1 MSANSPNRR
10 CISVKIKLAYIQAQN
25 GIPAAESFYRAWD
38 GFRKR
43 GVRCELFEP
52 KQLEQGTLPLA
63 RDTLVAGGVPVV
75 EAALAALGIAVPVAD
90 NLPACLTKYRGRKVW
105 SATWGEL
112 RTQYAKKGPPE
123 PLWVKPLRRNKGFP
137 SVAVYDA
144 DDMPDAERLPDTHEV
159 LVSEYVTFVSE
170 WRCFV
175 RGGQILDL
183 CRYHGDVFRYP
194 DPQVIKDAIAD
205 YSRIAPAA
213 YGIDFGVLTTGR
225 TVLVEVN
232 EGYSLNPYGL
242 EAMEYSELLEARW
255 VQLAGA

>member
-1 MSANSPNRR
+1 M
-10 CISVKIKLAYIQAQN
+10 KLKLAYIQAQN
-25 GIPAAESFYRAWD
+25 GIPAADSFFRAWD

-52 KQLEQGTLPLA
+52 NQLTQGKLPLS

-75 EAALAALGIAVPVAD
+75 ETALEALGIAVPVAD
-90 NLPACLTKYRGRKVW
+90 NLPVCLAKYRGRRVW
-105 SATWGEL
+105 PSTWGDL
-112 RTQYAKKGPPE
+112 RAEYAAKPSRE
-123 PLWVKPLRRNKGFP
+123 PLFVKPRLRNKGFP

-144 DDMPDAERLPDTHEV
+144 DDLPDADRLPDASAV
-159 LVSEYVTFVSE
+159 LISEYVTFVSE

-175 RGGQILDL
+175 RNGEVLDL
-183 CRYHGDVFRYP
+183 CRYQGDVFRYP
-194 DPQVIKDAIAD
+194 DPRVIKSALAD
-205 YSRIAPAA
+205 FAPTAPAA
-213 YGIDFGVLTTGR
+213 FGIDFGVLTDGR

-255 VQLAGA
+255 AQLAGL

>member
-1 MSANSPNRR
+1 MG
-10 CISVKIKLAYIQAQN
+10 IKLAYIQAQN

-52 KQLEQGTLPLA
+52 QQLESGALPLA

-75 EAALAALGIAVPVAD
+75 ESALAKLGVAVPVAD
-90 NLPACLTKYRGRKVW
+90 NLPASLAKYRGRKVW
-105 SATWGEL
+105 SSTWGNL
-112 RTQYAKKGPPE
+112 RSEYRTRAPAE
-123 PLWVKPLRRNKGFP
+123 PLWVKPLKRNKGFP
-137 SVAVYDA
+137 SVAVYDR
-144 DDMPDAERLPDTHEV
+144 DDMPAADRIPDGHEV

-175 RGGQILDL
+175 RGGQVLDL
-183 CRYHGDVFRYP
+183 CRYQGDVFRYP
-194 DPQVIKDAIAD
+194 DPAVIKAALAD
-205 YSRIAPAA
+205 FAPTAPAG

-242 EAMEYSELLEARW
+242 EAMEYAELLEARW
-255 VQLAGA
+255 AQLAGL

>member
-1 MSANSPNRR
+1 MS
-10 CISVKIKLAYIQAQN
+10 IKLAYIQSQN
-25 GIPAAESFYRAWD
+25 GIPATDSFYRAWD

-52 KQLEQGTLPLA
+52 SQLEALPLA

-75 EAALAALGIAVPVAD
+75 EAALTKLGVPVPVAD
-90 NLPACLTKYRGRKVW
+90 NLPACLAKYRGRKVW
-105 SATWGEL
+105 SSTWGTL
-112 RTQYAKKGPPE
+112 RSEYGQKVPSE

-144 DDMPDAERLPDTHEV
+144 DDMPDAARLPDGHEV

-175 RGGQILDL
+175 RNGQVLDV
-183 CRYHGDVFRYP
+183 CRYQGDVFHYP
-194 DPQVIKDAIAD
+194 DPQIIKNAIAD
-205 YSRIAPAA
+205 HSPIAPAG

-242 EAMEYSELLEARW
+242 ESMEYSELLEARW
-255 VQLAGA
+255 IELMGR